1 MERQV
6 NKKWII
12 LIISILFFLMKS
24 CGRRMLMIT
33 LRCTK
38 KLRIYL
44 GIESQRELEPT
55 TSRLGDW
62 YANIIPTV
70 VGDFILFTNQK
81 TLLSAILP
89 ASEIDDFEALFVL
102 RVVNVFGL
110 IGIPVDIVREEI
122 KQFLPIQYAK
132 TDNRSILGTMND
144 YAYQLQ
150 IWAEL
155 SSEENPLS
163 LSDVEYDLSQNPCGA
178 MNYRSPIEVTR
189 ELLLVN
195 T

>member
-1 MERQV
+1 
-6 NKKWII
+6 
-12 LIISILFFLMKS
+12 
-24 CGRRMLMIT
+24 MIT

-38 KLRIYL
+38 KLRNYL
-44 GIESQRELEPT
+44 EIGITKELKPT
-55 TSRLGDW
+55 SSIMGDW
-62 YANIIPTV
+62 YANLVPTV
-70 VGDFILFTNQK
+70 AGDLILFTNQK

-89 ASEIDDFEALFVL
+89 VSEISEFEALFVL

-110 IGIPVDIVREEI
+110 IGIPVDIARGEI
-122 KQFLPIQYAK
+122 KKFFPIQYAK

-150 IWAEL
+150 MWAEL

-163 LSDVEYDLSQNPCGA
+163 LSDVEYELSQNPCGA